1 MNNEIAVNAPL
12 NDKMEY
18 SKALAHSNLLPKQ
31 YQGNPA
37 NLLFALEYADALDVS
52 PINAITSIHV
62 INGKPTASADLIAGL
77 VRRAGHKLRIS
88 GDDTHAVAQI
98 IRADDPDF
106 TYEARWDMDKAK
118 KAGLSTQTWKQ
129 YPGAM
134 LRARAITEVARMGA
148 SDALFGVIYTPEELG
163 AQVDADGEPVE
174 AKSSSPMDKLRKV
187 QQTKAEPEPAPEPT
201 PDPEPEVYEAEVI
214 EEAPDDGI
222 TDAQTKKIFAQFGE
236 LGISIREDYQQYIQ
250 KVVKRDIESSK
261 ELSRDEASA
270 VIEAQ
275 AADLEVQQ

>member
-1 MNNEIAVNAPL
+1 MNNEIAVASPL

-77 VRRAGHKLRIS
+77 VRRAGHKLRIT

-106 TYEARWDMDKAK
+106 TYEARWDMSKAK
-118 KAGLSTQTWKQ
+118 QAGLNTQTWKQ
-129 YPGAM
+129 YPAAM

-148 SDALFGVIYTPEELG
+148 SDALFGVIYTPEEMG
-163 AQVDADGEPVE
+163 APVDADGEPVE
-174 AKSSSPMDKLRKV
+174 SKQPSPMDKLRKV
-187 QQTKAEPEPAPEPT
+187 QQAEPAPASEPAA
-201 PDPEPEVYEAEVI
+201 EPEVYEAEVV
-214 EEAPDDGI
+214 EEPTNEDDGI
-222 TDAQTKKIFAQFGE
+222 TDAQTKKMFAQFSE

-261 ELSRDEASA
+261 DLNRDEASA

-275 AADLEVQQ
+275 AADLEAKQ